1 MNEIDFETLK
11 SLVFDNIV
19 HLTSPLGRP
28 PTYDEFL
35 YAAAKVKRILPILGK
50 NVSDAEFDK
59 ILRSVR
65 AGLTVQMKDEEACI
79 EEPAGHKKWLNAVKS
94 DIDWF
99 FWTRYEKYLRLDKN
113 WSPTLTATLNVTT
126 NKILDLMGNSRSNIR
141 WT

>member
-1 MNEIDFETLK
+1 MTR
-11 SLVFDNIV
+11 S
-19 HLTSPLGRP
+19 
-28 PTYDEFL
+28 
-35 YAAAKVKRILPILGK
+35 
-50 NVSDAEFDK
+50 K
-59 ILRSVR
+59 IIRSVL
-65 AGLTVQMKDEEACI
+65 ADLTVQMEDEKACI
-79 EEPAGHKKWLNAVKS
+79 EEPAEHKKWLNVSKS